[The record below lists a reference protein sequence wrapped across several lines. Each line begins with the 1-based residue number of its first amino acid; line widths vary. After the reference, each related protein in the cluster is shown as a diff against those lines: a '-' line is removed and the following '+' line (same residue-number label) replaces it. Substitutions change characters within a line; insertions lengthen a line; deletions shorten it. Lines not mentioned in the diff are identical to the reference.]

1 MEATKLEKLK
11 KILEPEIKKEGLILY
26 KLAFTKESGQQT
38 LQVMVCH
45 EDYSLD
51 LDTCEKIS
59 DKLSQILDKEDLLPD
74 SYYLDVCSPGAERE
88 LLNDQ
93 MILAAIDQ
101 YVHIELKDPKAG
113 IDKLEGYLRKFA
125 DKELLIE
132 YKDKTRTKQ
141 LTVDQ
146 DNLRLI
152 RLAVKL

>member
-1 MEATKLEKLK
+1 MDATKLEKLK
-11 KILEPEIKKEGLILY
+11 KVLEPEIVKEGLILY
-26 KLAFTKESGQQT
+26 KLAFTSETGQKT

-101 YVHIELKDPKAG
+101 YVHLELKDPKAG
-113 IDKLEGYLRKFA
+113 IDTIEGYLRKFA
-125 DKELLIE
+125 DNELTIE

-141 LTVDQ
+141 LTVEQ
-146 DNLRLI
+146 NNLRLI

>member
-1 MEATKLEKLK
+1 MDATKLEKLK
-11 KILEPEIKKEGLILY
+11 KILEPEIVKEGLILY
-26 KLAFTKESGQQT
+26 KLAFTSESGQKT

-101 YVHIELKDPKAG
+101 YVHLELKDPKAG
-113 IDKLEGYLRKFA
+113 IDTIEGYLRKFA
-125 DKELLIE
+125 DNELTIE

-141 LTVDQ
+141 LTVEQ
-146 DNLRLI
+146 NNLRLI